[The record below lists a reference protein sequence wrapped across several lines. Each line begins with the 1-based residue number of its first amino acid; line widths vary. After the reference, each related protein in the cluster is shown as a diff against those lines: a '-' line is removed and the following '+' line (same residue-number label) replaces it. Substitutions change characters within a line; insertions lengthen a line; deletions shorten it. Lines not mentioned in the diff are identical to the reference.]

1 MIGLP
6 SAEYGELPYC
16 VIETPTQYDME
27 ALILKF
33 MGQDYALAPVHGVLS
48 LQELGM
54 PTWPVNATGKAVK
67 DDLKRAAM
75 KLLFP

>member
-1 MIGLP
+1 
-6 SAEYGELPYC
+6 
-16 VIETPTQYDME
+16 
-27 ALILKF
+27 
-33 MGQDYALAPVHGVLS
+33 MGQDYALAPAHGILS

-54 PTWPVNATGKAVK
+54 PTWPVNATGKVVK